1 MKQLMNQ
8 PLKRLMPKLLIAMFY
23 MGIGLSANA
32 AFDNSAWDS
41 LLKKNVVELKDG
53 QASQVNYAGMQRDH
67 ASLKAYLNMT
77 SQVSQ
82 AEFDHWSKNEQL
94 AFLINA
100 YNAWTVELI
109 LTRYPNLKSI
119 KDIGSLFSSPWKKD
133 FIPLLGTTRSLD
145 DIEQGLIRGSGRYHE
160 PRIHFAVN
168 CASIGCPALRRE
180 AYDSDH
186 LNTQLEQ
193 ATQSFLQDRTRNYLK
208 GNTLYVSSIFKWY
221 SDDFEKGW
229 RGIKSV
235 AQFFGLYAQPL
246 GLNKTQTEALK
257 QGQIHIDYLPYDW
270 HLNKTK

>member
-1 MKQLMNQ
+1 M
-8 PLKRLMPKLLIAMFY
+8 KRLMSKLLIAMFS

-41 LLKKNVVELKDG
+41 LLKKNVIELKGG

-67 ASLKAYLNMT
+67 ALLRSYLNAT

-82 AEFDHWSKNEQL
+82 AEFDRWSKNEQL

-109 LTRYPNLKSI
+109 LTRYPNIDSI
-119 KDIGSLFSSPWKKD
+119 KDIGSLLSSPWKKD
-133 FIPLLGTTRSLD
+133 FIPMLGKTRSLD

-180 AYDSDH
+180 AYDSEH
-186 LNTQLEQ
+186 LNAQLEQ

-208 GNTLYVSSIFKWY
+208 GKTLYVSKIFNWY
-221 SDDFEKGW
+221 HDDFEKGW
-229 RGIKSV
+229 RETNNV
-235 AQFFGLYAQPL
+235 EQFFGLYAQPL
-246 GLNKTQTEALK
+246 GLNTTQTEALK
-257 QGQIHIDYLPYDW
+257 QGQINIDFLPYDW
-270 HLNKTK
+270 RLNKTK